1 MLLFYFI
8 SHFLTNYM
16 NKINL
21 KIINIFQQKIYFLSL
36 SFIVSFIFFF
46 QNNYSNLPNILN
58 SDKSF
63 LMLTKIEDKRFLG
76 KNYIKFIDIFRDLTA
91 NERCVQQFTDDN
103 AIPYLV
109 NKPTCTKYYV
119 SAHIIEN
126 WTEYNFIKELDEK
139 SPNYIVYSSK
149 INWFKDRDNAS
160 NADKF
165 ILDNYSLYKDLSPWT
180 IYKKR

>member
-126 WTEYNFIKELDEK
+126 WTENNFIRELNDK

-149 INWFKDRDNAS
+149 INWFKDRDNAP

-165 ILDNYSLYKDLSPWT
+165 ILNNYSLYKDLSPWR